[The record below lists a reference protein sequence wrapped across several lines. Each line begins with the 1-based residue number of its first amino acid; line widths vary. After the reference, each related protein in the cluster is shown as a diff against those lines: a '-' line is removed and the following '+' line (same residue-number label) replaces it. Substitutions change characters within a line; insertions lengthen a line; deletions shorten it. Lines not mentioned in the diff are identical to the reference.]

1 MDNFTYYNPVRIH
14 FGRGEIAKI
23 SREIA
28 KDQKVMIL
36 YGGGSIKKNGVLDQV
51 KAALAG
57 LSHVEFGG
65 IEPNPHY
72 ETLVQAVEMVKKE
85 DVDFLLAVGGGSVID
100 GTKFVA
106 AAARYPGDSWDIVAS
121 KGAVVKEAVPFGC
134 VLTIAAT
141 GSEMNNGSSFT
152 RASTNDKVLFLS
164 NHVFPRFSIL
174 DPETN
179 FSLPANQTGN
189 GVVDAFAHVM
199 EEYLTYPVNAKVQD
213 RLAEGLLRT
222 LIEDGPKVLED
233 PRDYDARAN
242 VMWAAT
248 TALNGHLKTGIP
260 GDFASHMIGM
270 QLTGLYGLDHA
281 VTLSVLMPAL
291 WKYKKADKLEK
302 LVMFAEN
309 VWDIRDGS
317 DESKAD
323 QAIEKTA
330 DFFETMGLKT
340 RLSDYDL
347 GAEII
352 PEVVAKLETHGLT
365 ALGERQDITLDD
377 AAKILK
383 LAL

>member
-51 KAALAG
+51 KAALNG
-57 LSHVEFGG
+57 VSYVEFGG
-65 IEPNPHY
+65 IEANPHY
-72 ETLVQAVEMVKKE
+72 ETLIRAVEMVKKE

-106 AAARYPGDSWDIVAS
+106 AAARYPGDNWDIIES
-121 KGAVVKEAVPFGC
+121 KGTVVKEAVPFGC

-141 GSEMNNGSSFT
+141 GSEMNNGSSLT
-152 RASTNDKVLFLS
+152 RASTNDKVLFIS

-174 DPETN
+174 DPETTY
-179 FSLPANQTGN
+179 SLPANQTGN
-189 GVVDAFAHVM
+189 GVVDAFAHVI

-213 RLAEGLLRT
+213 GLAEGLLRA
-222 LIEDGPKVLED
+222 LIEEGPKALEN
-233 PRDYDARAN
+233 PEDYDARAN
-242 VMWAAT
+242 IMWAAT

-260 GDFASHMIGM
+260 GDFAAHMIGM
-270 QLTGLYGLDHA
+270 QLSGLYGLDHA
-281 VTLSVLMPAL
+281 VTLSILMPAL

-302 LVMFAEN
+302 LVMYAKN

-317 DESKAD
+317 DETKAD
-323 QAIEKTA
+323 LAIEKTTC
-330 DFFETMGLKT
+330 FFEAMGLKT
-340 RLSDYDL
+340 RLSDYGL
-347 GAEII
+347 GADII
-352 PEVVAKLETHGLT
+352 PEVIGKLDSHGLT
-365 ALGERQDITLDD
+365 ALGERGDITLDD
-377 AAKILK
+377 SAAILK